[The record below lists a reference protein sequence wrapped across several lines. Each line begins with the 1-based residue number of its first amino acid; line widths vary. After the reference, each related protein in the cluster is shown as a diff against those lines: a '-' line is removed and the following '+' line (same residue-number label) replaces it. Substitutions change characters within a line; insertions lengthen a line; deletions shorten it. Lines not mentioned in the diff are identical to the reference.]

1 MPPSTIALLG
11 QSERTYLL
19 EGCRDDCRLD
29 GRRCQ
34 EHRPYVI
41 VQPLTEAL
49 ILSHGSAR
57 LIGATSQGGGGEA
70 THLLCS
76 VKAELVQPSPHEP
89 DRGVVEYHVD
99 SWMAGFS
106 RRVCDDLQASL
117 THLLGDSVVDT
128 AALHLGGGS
137 SLAWRLHVDVYI
149 LSTAGSLLEAAS
161 RVIRAALQAT
171 RLPAV
176 AVVAPAAQ
184 PDGDAASSRS
194 PDGDT
199 TSASLVVDPDVH
211 ASTTPVGASDG
222 PVIVTVTVMQSTSP
236 RSDRPGVMTHLVLDA
251 TAQEEAC
258 ATAQVHVTVQGN
270 RLGAVRKS
278 GTGSLP
284 VALLTDITKLAVPA
298 AATTNPAFSHQSS
311 SKQSPLSSEW
321 LLQGLYEVSG

>member
-11 QSERTYLL
+11 QSERNYLL

-76 VKAELVQPSPHEP
+76 VKAELVQPSPQQP

-99 SWMAGFS
+99 SWIAGFS

-117 THLLGDSVVDT
+117 THLLGDAVVDT

-176 AVVAPAAQ
+176 SVVAPAA
-184 PDGDAASSRS
+184 S
-194 PDGDT
+194 PDGARAAPDGT
-199 TSASLVVDPDVH
+199 AASLVVDPDVH
-211 ASTTPVGASDG
+211 ASTTPVGAADG
-222 PVIVTVTVMQSTSP
+222 PVIVTVSVLQSTAASSSS
-236 RSDRPGVMTHLVLDA
+236 RAVRTHLVLDA

-258 ATAQVHVTVQGN
+258 ATAQVHVTVQGT
-270 RLGAVRKS
+270 RLGAVRKA

-298 AATTNPAFSHQSS
+298 AATTNPAFSYQRS
-311 SKQSPLSSEW
+311 SKPLSSEW
-321 LLQGLYEVSG
+321 LLQGLYDVSG